1 MKNQIMVSRIARH
14 SLIERAMS
22 MQNVIEE
29 IRSDKHKG
37 TIAEIRRL
45 HAQGDDDAASRLK
58 SKLPGYTFAGTFE
71 GKRRAEH
78 IKEYNSQVVLDIDN
92 LPLERRDE
100 VRRAIQACKYT
111 HLCFDSPRMGLKVVF
126 RGIPLSIPRE
136 CTPQQRV
143 ELIVRYH
150 KMLFKETAQWIEK
163 LTDCEVDKSGSD
175 VSRICY
181 TCHDPVAYFSSES
194 VRFPVTL
201 ENDTG
206 FKAELIRLRRE
217 LNQKQE
223 SEPTAPPPPTG
234 GRKKSYYML
243 FKALCWR
250 LSRVQKYER
259 GNRNNFIYILAAM
272 CNEAGIPKKDLR
284 LLMENHFSDLAPD
297 ERYATLESAYSNT
310 DSHGHHP
317 MGKAAIRV
325 FFMQAYLDKKY
336 DFRYNEITC
345 KLEYRV
351 FEDDKEFV
359 ELDDI
364 ALNSLWVELCEQG
377 AECTITQ
384 LYSVLNSSFSRP
396 YNPLKEYFENLPKW
410 DGTDHIGQMAN
421 LVQTTTPNHWRHCF
435 EKWLCAM
442 VATIVLHD
450 VQNHTVMTLS
460 GPQSIGKSTYA
471 RNILPPQLKKYYCE
485 DRINSD
491 NKDDLTKMF
500 QCLLINTE
508 EIDGM
513 SGRELNQYKALITRA
528 EITIRLPYDRTMK
541 VRKRIATFMATT
553 NNQDILTDT
562 TGNRRFL
569 CFETIKFD
577 NDKPINHEQVYAQVM
592 HRIFVDK
599 IRYWFTKEEAQ
610 MINKRNERF
619 MQLSTEEEL
628 IMVNLRKPLTGD
640 KISYLTASDIA
651 ELLHKRNGTNITHN
665 GKITIGRVMKKMEFE
680 RKSSRTGAFK
690 YKVHVINFEEVT
702 LNKYIND
709 EVENEPEATQQN
721 LELHSSDEE
730 QTEANKTDATQ
741 EDLEQ

>member
-1 MKNQIMVSRIARH
+1 
-14 SLIERAMS
+14 MS
-22 MQNVIEE
+22 MQEVIEE
-29 IRSDKHKG
+29 IRSGKHKE

-45 HAQGDDDAASRLK
+45 HAQGDVDAASRLK
-58 SKLPGYTFAGTFE
+58 AKLPGYTFAGTFQ
-71 GKRRAEH
+71 GKRKAGH
-78 IKEYNSQVVLDIDN
+78 IKVYNSQVVLDIDN
-92 LPLERRDE
+92 LPLERRE
-100 VRRAIQACKYT
+100 AVRQAIQACRYT
-111 HLCFDSPRMGLKVVF
+111 HLCFDSPRMGLKVVV
-126 RGIPLSIPRE
+126 RGIPISIPKE
-136 CTPQQRV
+136 CNPQQRV
-143 ELIVRYH
+143 KLILDYH
-150 KMLFKETAQWIEK
+150 RNLFREAAQWIEK
-163 LTDCEVDKSGSD
+163 LTGCEVDKSGSD

-181 TCHDPVAYFSSES
+181 TCHDPGAYFCSES
-194 VRFPVTL
+194 IHFPVTL

-206 FKAELIRLRRE
+206 FRAELIRVQQE
-217 LNQKQE
+217 IKEKQE
-223 SEPTAPPPPTG
+223 GDAAPPPPNVG
-234 GRKKSYYML
+234 EKRKSYGML
-243 FKALCWR
+243 FKALCWQ
-250 LSRVQKYER
+250 LSRTQMYQH
-259 GNRNNFIYILAAM
+259 GNRNNFVYLLAGM
-272 CNEAGIPKKDLR
+272 CNEAGIPKKSLR
-284 LLMENHFSDLAPD
+284 LLMEQRFADLDED
-297 ERYATLESAYSNT
+297 ERNATLESAYSNT
-310 DSHGHHP
+310 DRHGHHP

-336 DFRYNEITC
+336 DFRYNETTC
-345 KLEYRV
+345 KLEYSV
-351 FEDDKEFV
+351 KEADNEFA

-377 AECTITQ
+377 AECTVAQ
-384 LYSVLNSSFSRP
+384 VYSVLNSSFSRP

-410 DGTDHIGQMAN
+410 DGTDHIGLLAD
-421 LVQTTTPNHWRHCF
+421 LVQTTTPQYWKTCF

-442 VATIVLHD
+442 VATIVLPD
-450 VQNHTVMTLS
+450 ALNHAVMVLT

-471 RNILPPQLKKYYCE
+471 RKILPPELKKYYCE

-528 EITIRLPYDRTMK
+528 EMNIRMPYDRTLK

-569 CFETIKFD
+569 CFETISFD

-592 HRIFVDK
+592 HRLMVDK
-599 IRYWFTKEEAQ
+599 IRFWFTKEEAQ
-610 MINKRNERF
+610 IINKRNERF

-651 ELLHKRNGTNITHN
+651 DLLHKRNGTNITHS
-665 GKITIGRVMKKMEFE
+665 GKVTIGRVMKKMEFE
-680 RKSSRTGAFK
+680 KKSSRTGAFK

-709 EVENEPEATQQN
+709 EVEKEPEATQQK
-721 LELHSSDEE
+721 LGLHNPDEE
-730 QTEANKTDATQ
+730 QKETESPDIS
-741 EDLEQ
+741 